1 MHLVFLLV
9 FASHIHSK
17 LRLFLPLQFLIG
29 IFVHCCCCCWCC
41 CLPFIHIAFF
51 SLSFICK
58 LVIYIYI
65 LVHFDISQ
73 KSLCIFCCCCCCLS
87 FSSRSQWPF
96 FINGSHF
103 NEKSYRITLFFLLSV
118 LFGLLCKRC
127 WPANQQQQHIVEW
140 WDRADETEW
149 IGWKELHFFWMQQR
163 FFPVGSFCQW
173 DRIENKDIT
182 RWEDKKTLT
191 KKK

>member
-58 LVIYIYI
+58 LVIYISCI
-65 LVHFDISQ
+65 LTFPKKVRAYFVVVVAVWVLAQEAND
-73 KSLCIFCCCCCCLS
+73 
-87 FSSRSQWPF
+87 PF